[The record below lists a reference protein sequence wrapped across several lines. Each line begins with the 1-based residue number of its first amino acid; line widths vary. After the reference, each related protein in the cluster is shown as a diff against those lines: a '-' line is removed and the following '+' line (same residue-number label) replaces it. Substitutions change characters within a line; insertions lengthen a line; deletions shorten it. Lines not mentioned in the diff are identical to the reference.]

1 MTRRSA
7 DLPYKTREVAMLTSR
22 RMLSLLLAAA
32 AAIVLLTG
40 CYAPASTETSAER
53 STQESNASSTVK
65 LGGYPVPTENVT
77 SGIMCACMQTQDG
90 FWLWTMGGKQI
101 TAFERRMAQLIHP
114 ALRLAAST
122 RIRPARRILAQLR
135 IWPSMTAAS
144 MRLSAET
151 ISHPSLW
158 LPDQFQAEH
167 CRRLPA
173 GKLRM
178 KTQTI
183 AVTCAAFLSE
193 RPI

>member
-1 MTRRSA
+1 MHPRVQRQTQNDQRRKAMRPQRSSLA
-7 DLPYKTREVAMLTSR
+7 DILSQR
-22 RMLSLLLAAA
+22 RMSLR
-32 AAIVLLTG
+32 
-40 CYAPASTETSAER
+40 ASC
-53 STQESNASSTVK
+53 VH
-65 LGGYPVPTENVT
+65 
-77 SGIMCACMQTQDG
+77 ACR
-90 FWLWTMGGKQI
+90 
-101 TAFERRMAQLIHP
+101 RRMDSGCGQWAGNGSLHLNRRTAQLIHP

-135 IWPSMTAAS
+135 IWSSMTAAS

-167 CRRLPA
+167 CRRLPD

-183 AVTCAAFLSE
+183 AATCAAFLSE